1 LAEKT
6 ILVKKQD
13 NIATIIMNRPEVMNA
28 LNHTMFME
36 FLAALADVNQD
47 ENIRVAI
54 ITGAGKAF
62 CASADVEY
70 ESKGKD
76 ALLPDTEIEEGIRYI
91 RHTAQAITKAII
103 DLEKPTIGMI
113 NGAAVGDGFDWALA
127 CDLRVGST
135 NARFMNAFIRMGI
148 APNSGAPW
156 LYPKLMGLTKSFEL
170 LYTGDWLK
178 AEEANK
184 IGLFN
189 RLVAPEDLEKETL
202 ALAHKI
208 AEQAP
213 IPIRMMKRQ
222 VYQGL
227 QTSFDVILDLA
238 GDAEMICV
246 KTQDHKEALAAF
258 RAKRKPPSRENRICE
273 QRRSIWSQ
281 SERF

>member
-1 LAEKT
+1 MALISENIVEEKLADKT
-6 ILVKKQD
+6 ILVK
-13 NIATIIMNRPEVMNA
+13 IEGHVATLVMNRPEVMNA
-28 LNHTMFME
+28 LNHTMFE
-36 FLAALADVNQD
+36 EYLAALD
-47 ENIRVAI
+47 EINRNDDIRVAI

-62 CASADVEY
+62 CASADVDY

-76 ALLPDTEIEEGIRYI
+76 ALLPDTDIEEGIRYI
-91 RHTAQAITKAII
+91 RHTAQAITRSII
-103 DLEKPTIGMI
+103 DLEKPTIAMV
-113 NGAAVGDGFDWALA
+113 NGLAVGDGFDWALA

-156 LYPKLMGLTKSFEL
+156 LYPKLMGLTKAFEL
-170 LYTGDWLK
+170 LYTGDWIM
-178 AEEANK
+178 AEEADR

-189 RLVAPEDLEKETL
+189 KLVSPEELEKETM
-202 ALAHKI
+202 ALASKI

-227 QTSFDVILDLA
+227 ETSLNIILDLA

-246 KTQDHKEALAAF
+246 KTEDHKEALAAF
-258 RAKRKPPSRENRICE
+258 RAKRKPVFNGK
-273 QRRSIWSQ
+273 
-281 SERF
+281 